1 GIDHMYGILGS
12 AFMDMLDLLPDAGIE
27 FIPVRHEQNAAHMAD
42 GYTRVTGK
50 AGVVVGQNGPGI
62 TNMVTSVAAAH
73 LAHTPMVVISPSA
86 GTPTI
91 GWDGFQEADQVSI
104 FESITKETVQVTH
117 VSRVAESLRT
127 AFRIAYAE
135 RGPVLFD
142 IPRDFF
148 FGEIEEQI
156 LQPHQY
162 RVTKKGVGDPKQIEY
177 AVDLLRNAQNPVII
191 SGRGVVDSDSVDNVR
206 KIAEH
211 FTAPVATSYMHN

>member
-1 GIDHMYGILGS
+1 NLAIMIKKIYTDTQLQGRMLLMSTNFDAKHFNEKVKMTPSEAIVETLAAEGIDHMYGILGS

-104 FESITKETVQVTH
+104 
-117 VSRVAESLRT
+117 
-127 AFRIAYAE
+127 
-135 RGPVLFD
+135 
-142 IPRDFF
+142 
-148 FGEIEEQI
+148 
-156 LQPHQY
+156 
-162 RVTKKGVGDPKQIEY
+162 
-177 AVDLLRNAQNPVII
+177 
-191 SGRGVVDSDSVDNVR
+191 
-206 KIAEH
+206 
-211 FTAPVATSYMHN
+211 